1 MTQSTLPPTSGDPL
15 ADMVIEL
22 LARLK
27 RLDPQ
32 HQLVITWGQVFTSQH
47 LSPAASDRLHGV
59 VGFFIKRQ
67 TDYELLELHER
78 LERLLKP
85 RLCLVNQKHTRS
97 TPT

>member
-15 ADMVIEL
+15 ADIVTEL

-32 HQLVITWGQVFTSQH
+32 HQLVITWGRVYTTQE

-59 VGFFIKRQ
+59 VGFFVRRQ
-67 TDYELLELHER
+67 TDYELLELQER

-85 RLCLVNQKHTRS
+85 RLYLMNRTIR
-97 TPT
+97 